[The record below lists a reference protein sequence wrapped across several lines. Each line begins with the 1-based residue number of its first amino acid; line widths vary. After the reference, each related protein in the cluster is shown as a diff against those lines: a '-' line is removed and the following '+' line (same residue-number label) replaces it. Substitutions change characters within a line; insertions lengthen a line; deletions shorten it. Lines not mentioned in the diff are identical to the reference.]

1 MRRQTTDTDVRAGK
15 LRAVLIVSAV
25 ALSILFGGVAFVG
38 SASAQTNNAD
48 IVVDED
54 WSEPDAVPD
63 GYDDATNSINE
74 AVGLAGSGDTIHVKS
89 GTYDESVIVDVSN
102 LMVKSVGSAEET
114 VITRSVND
122 GTPTVAIDA
131 DGVVL
136 DGFTIE
142 RGGASTTTAQG
153 VRVAASDVE
162 VRNNHVEHTNDDDQT
177 DNGVLVTD
185 RDSNGDPVSSNV
197 SDVLI
202 RNNTISGFPVG
213 AAVATQEDNDNTVRE
228 LDISNNELS
237 SNGVGVGFS
246 QAVGATDLGDGLST
260 DGNTFDGNGY
270 GVYIF
275 GDDDSK
281 SYLTLNNTRTD
292 GISIENNDFL
302 NPNSKL
308 AGDGNDPL
316 HIVNNGNEEG
326 EDAPGPVPDTIVEDN
341 GEFDGAVR
349 YDDDVVAPEIQPVI
363 DEFVEN
369 EGEEEDEPEEETIV
383 VAPGTYDGATI
394 DESLVTLEGPNAGL
408 DGASEDRGPEAT
420 IQGKLQ
426 VKADGVTVRGVTVSP
441 TSTFTAD
448 SSLPLAGIFV
458 NGNNVSIEN
467 NSVSGINGDAAT
479 GESSVTING
488 VQVFKQD
495 SERLNNITISNNLI
509 ENIDNSGGEAWPN
522 YGGAVGIKIQN
533 QLDDV
538 HVNGNTIR
546 RIHSA
551 GWTYG
556 IVSTPSSKNSVQPTN
571 VVVEGNRIESIGN
584 GDQYDVFADD
594 TAAPYAGA
602 AVGLDTASGDSEE
615 DPVADAAAL
624 TVTENSIFDTPIG
637 AHNKDLGATLTA
649 TNNYWDSPTGPDGDG
664 SRTIGDV
671 ETDPWYLNEDRE
683 TLSNELGDTIV
694 VDADGDG
701 DVTDIQTALDLIEV
715 TDAEINTIEIQ
726 SGIYEGSPTIDLP
739 GLTVQAAE
747 GADPEIQGIVTIAA
761 PGVTVD
767 GLTIDG
773 GDENAAPLDVQ
784 AGSPTITNN
793 TIRGGSDAGGIST
806 WGGPGPVDGT
816 VLIEGNAIE
825 NGPIGLVVDGDS
837 TVDIRGNDID
847 GATSEAIWLS
857 DFTDS
862 ASISE
867 ADITIDNNDIGSVAL
882 ADIKIETTAPA
893 SLNGN
898 SELGDPS
905 DVAVQFLEGSNAET
919 VTLWN
924 GQTYDEN
931 GNVVVQEGDS
941 IQDVIDN
948 AGEDATIVLDGEFEE
963 DVTVDQPGLT
973 IEGTDDATVV
983 GQSTGYG
990 GALEIAAD
998 DVSVSGLTIE
1008 GTGEAAVYVRSGTKG
1023 FHLTDS
1029 TIRTATSPDGRPN
1042 GLLFETGGTDDHHI
1056 EGNIFENEADSS
1068 ENPILAYVNGGVS
1081 GPTES
1086 TNVSFV
1092 DNTFTGDSVGGGIAL
1107 GHEATDSEIT
1117 ENTFEVGADYGQLE
1131 VWVSGVEVT
1140 DNEFEADELGPG
1152 AFHIRDDVDNV
1163 DANVLNSN
1171 DFERAV
1177 FVDETTDGS
1186 QKVFAGLGAAVDD
1199 AVQDATV
1206 TTSTGS
1212 FEGGVTVDT
1221 DLTIKGP
1228 NAGVAGPERVTSDLS
1243 DEAVIQSPDSDAI
1256 RVSNN
1261 PDITIDGLAFD
1272 GNQRFLSV
1280 DDGWGDITIR
1290 NSVFTNAQSKTG
1302 GHFWFTGDAGMLT
1315 FERNYIGNN
1324 APSNGLRVRVDSGG
1338 PANVD
1343 ISDNHWENNN
1353 AWAMN
1358 LNQVEGV
1365 IEDNVF
1371 ENTQDTEKL
1380 SFPNGQGGV
1389 LLADANNDLA
1399 VTDNEFESLTASG
1412 LNLYGNFDGEL
1423 EVTTNDFESTSNVA
1437 AIQISDRQLP
1447 EGGFPADPE
1456 NIVIVDNNFENNEQ
1470 AISNQV
1476 DKTLVATENYWGAD
1490 TGPGGEGPGDGD
1502 AVSENVQFEPFLDA
1516 PFDEGGEPIRP
1527 TAFEVTNFEISA
1539 EEVPVGEQITAELT
1553 VENTG
1558 DVAGVKPISI
1568 RAGDETIETFGV
1580 EGGVALGSGATFT
1593 DEVTFAPGSQGQ
1605 LTIAAEATDDTT
1617 SEIITVTEAETT
1629 FDVGETEIDSDEA
1642 LPGDEVTV
1650 TATVTN
1656 SGTVEGTRTVD
1667 LERDDETVDSVDVT
1681 LDAEESTTVE
1691 LSDIPSVSLEN
1702 NEVTYT
1708 VATPTDNRGAGAI
1721 EILESATVDITGE
1734 NLGALS
1740 PVVAGETTTVAATVT
1755 NNGDVATTE
1764 TVALTADGS
1773 TIAETDA
1780 EVTGGES
1787 TDIELQADTQALSAG
1802 TYDLMLATSDDTAS
1816 GTLNVDAPAEFVPTV
1831 ESVSDPAVG
1840 ADIEVE
1846 TTIRNVGDASASGE
1860 VELIV
1865 PGVGNET
1872 VETGEIAGD
1881 ESETVTLTVATDE
1894 DAIGEQSL
1902 FVTTDDETVDN
1913 ETTVLAPPELD
1924 VAIEGATD
1932 PLVAEQDT
1940 LAVEVAVENDGGV
1953 EAENVAVDLALSGEE
1968 EASETVSV
1976 AGGES
1981 ETVTFDEI
1989 DVGEALEGDLELNTT
2004 ATYDGTTVDDT
2015 ETVSVLEAPEDA
2027 LFRVSDFT
2035 VTDNT
2040 PRDDVLRT
2048 ESGTV
2053 NVEATIEN
2061 VGELEGTQ
2069 EVPLLVDGESVTS
2082 ENSLTLGGGESTTN
2096 EFTIDANELRPGDR
2110 RISAQTE
2117 DSDRSSTVSVRDPT
2131 QATFEVEVDESNLPL
2146 ERGDTVEATVQ
2157 NVGDLQGTQS
2167 VSLEIRSGGET
2178 LETSTEDVTLGLDET
2193 ATVDVTVPDVPR
2205 AGTTDVT
2212 VDVEAAD
2219 ASDSVET
2226 TIDFGSIGDGLAA
2239 AESGDTVHVA
2249 PGDYDEAV
2257 TLDESDVTL
2266 SGEDATFTSGSTA
2279 VSITANGVTVEG
2291 FNFERADVGVE
2302 ITGDDAT
2309 VRSTRFLDSVTNGTE
2324 IRAVNATIENSRF
2337 DNLTDT
2343 AVVLT
2348 GGADETTIV
2357 ENNILD
2363 NRLGIYADA
2372 GFHVVEDN
2380 NIERN
2385 SYAAIDAD
2393 RPFAD
2398 SITEIDATDN
2408 YWGRPG
2414 GPITEGPNAE
2424 ILSPVTTEPF
2434 LTEPNEDPDYRI
2446 ADSNLS
2452 GIAEA
2457 AEGEPVEVTYTVENV
2472 GGTAGSDSADTLVL
2486 SLDGETVAET
2496 DAFEIGAGQTLSND
2510 DSELDALTFE
2520 VDAAT
2525 AARLD
2530 SGQLELSTDDDTDS
2544 KAVDV
2549 LSAPDFEAA
2558 ITDVPDE
2565 LETDETLTVEATIEN
2580 GGQTAGTK
2588 SVRLQFDGTTV
2599 DTEELTVA
2607 GGSASKVTLSTELDG
2622 SDVGTNL
2629 LVDVLPTD
2637 GRPETVTVL
2646 EASDP
2651 APVGNI
2657 GGGGSSSDVDTET
2670 PQPDD
2675 GDPEPAETPQPDE
2688 PVETPDAPDETPQP
2702 DEPAEPTE
2710 PQPDPTETPID
2721 EPAELPGF
2729 GVVVTLVALLAAAL
2743 LARVRR

>member
-1 MRRQTTDTDVRAGK
+1 MDKTTIEGTVFLPKESEGLPVGSVSGLEMSGFTVEASSDGGQALDVQTGGVSDAPTQDVTFMQNRFVAPDGGFAVFQGGNAEGITYEENTFTVADDAVASKLVFVGGERSYGSEWLSTDVDFT
-15 LRAVLIVSAV
+15 S
-25 ALSILFGGVAFVG
+25 
-38 SASAQTNNAD
+38 
-48 IVVDED
+48 
-54 WSEPDAVPD
+54 
-63 GYDDATNSINE
+63 NE
-74 AVGLAGSGDTIHVKS
+74 FSGDTS
-89 GTYDESVIVDVSN
+89 S
-102 LMVKSVGSAEET
+102 L
-114 VITRSVND
+114 
-122 GTPTVAIDA
+122 DA
-131 DGVVL
+131 GASDGVAL
-136 DGFTIE
+136 EHEATESTIE
-142 RGGASTTTAQG
+142 DNDFGSVSADDGDNLATVFTDSTELMSNDG
-153 VRVAASDVE
+153 VRVSSE
-162 VRNNHVEHTNDDDQT
+162 SS
-177 DNGVLVTD
+177 L
-185 RDSNGDPVSSNV
+185 SN
-197 SDVLI
+197 
-202 RNNTISGFPVG
+202 
-213 AAVATQEDNDNTVRE
+213 
-228 LDISNNELS
+228 
-237 SNGVGVGFS
+237 
-246 QAVGATDLGDGLST
+246 
-260 DGNTFDGNGY
+260 
-270 GVYIF
+270 
-275 GDDDSK
+275 
-281 SYLTLNNTRTD
+281 
-292 GISIENNDFL
+292 
-302 NPNSKL
+302 
-308 AGDGNDPL
+308 
-316 HIVNNGNEEG
+316 
-326 EDAPGPVPDTIVEDN
+326 
-341 GEFDGAVR
+341 
-349 YDDDVVAPEIQPVI
+349 EIQPVL
-363 DEFVEN
+363 DFASTEDTVE
-369 EGEEEDEPEEETIV
+369 V
-383 VAPGTYDGATI
+383 VDGTYEGSLRI
-394 DESLVTLEGPNAGL
+394 DTEGVTLE
-408 DGASEDRGPEAT
+408 
-420 IQGKLQ
+420 
-426 VKADGVTVRGVTVSP
+426 
-441 TSTFTAD
+441 
-448 SSLPLAGIFV
+448 
-458 NGNNVSIEN
+458 
-467 NSVSGINGDAAT
+467 AA
-479 GESSVTING
+479 
-488 VQVFKQD
+488 
-495 SERLNNITISNNLI
+495 
-509 ENIDNSGGEAWPN
+509 
-522 YGGAVGIKIQN
+522 
-533 QLDDV
+533 
-538 HVNGNTIR
+538 
-546 RIHSA
+546 
-551 GWTYG
+551 
-556 IVSTPSSKNSVQPTN
+556 
-571 VVVEGNRIESIGN
+571 
-584 GDQYDVFADD
+584 
-594 TAAPYAGA
+594 
-602 AVGLDTASGDSEE
+602 
-615 DPVADAAAL
+615 
-624 TVTENSIFDTPIG
+624 
-637 AHNKDLGATLTA
+637 
-649 TNNYWDSPTGPDGDG
+649 
-664 SRTIGDV
+664 
-671 ETDPWYLNEDRE
+671 
-683 TLSNELGDTIV
+683 
-694 VDADGDG
+694 
-701 DVTDIQTALDLIEV
+701 
-715 TDAEINTIEIQ
+715 
-726 SGIYEGSPTIDLP
+726 
-739 GLTVQAAE
+739 
-747 GADPEIQGIVTIAA
+747 
-761 PGVTVD
+761 
-767 GLTIDG
+767 
-773 GDENAAPLDVQ
+773 
-784 AGSPTITNN
+784 
-793 TIRGGSDAGGIST
+793 
-806 WGGPGPVDGT
+806 
-816 VLIEGNAIE
+816 
-825 NGPIGLVVDGDS
+825 
-837 TVDIRGNDID
+837 
-847 GATSEAIWLS
+847 
-857 DFTDS
+857 TDS
-862 ASISE
+862 APE
-867 ADITIDNNDIGSVAL
+867 LTEGMRV
-882 ADIKIETTAPA
+882 TA
-893 SLNGN
+893 NG
-898 SELGDPS
+898 
-905 DVAVQFLEGSNAET
+905 VAVEGFEFTDGNGGQWAI
-919 VTLWN
+919 VT
-924 GQTYDEN
+924 Q
-931 GNVVVQEGDS
+931 
-941 IQDVIDN
+941 
-948 AGEDATIVLDGEFEE
+948 
-963 DVTVDQPGLT
+963 
-973 IEGTDDATVV
+973 
-983 GQSTGYG
+983 
-990 GALEIAAD
+990 
-998 DVSVSGLTIE
+998 
-1008 GTGEAAVYVRSGTKG
+1008 
-1023 FHLTDS
+1023 
-1029 TIRTATSPDGRPN
+1029 
-1042 GLLFETGGTDDHHI
+1042 
-1056 EGNIFENEADSS
+1056 
-1068 ENPILAYVNGGVS
+1068 GGVS
-1081 GPTES
+1081 GLS
-1086 TNVSFV
+1086 VI
-1092 DNTFTGDSVGGGIAL
+1092 DNTFVSTDWNGVIYLNGGM
-1107 GHEATDSEIT
+1107 GHEIRANEIR
-1117 ENTFEVGADYGQLE
+1117 ENRAGIGM
-1131 VWVSGVEVT
+1131 
-1140 DNEFEADELGPG
+1140 
-1152 AFHIRDDVDNV
+1152 DDVSDTTISENRFINNDVQAIGIVNSGTGIVIQNNDVIGNDDPEDDFDAVDVGSSSESV
-1163 DANVLNSN
+1163 DAA
-1171 DFERAV
+1171 R
-1177 FVDETTDGS
+1177 
-1186 QKVFAGLGAAVDD
+1186 
-1199 AVQDATV
+1199 
-1206 TTSTGS
+1206 
-1212 FEGGVTVDT
+1212 
-1221 DLTIKGP
+1221 
-1228 NAGVAGPERVTSDLS
+1228 
-1243 DEAVIQSPDSDAI
+1243 
-1256 RVSNN
+1256 
-1261 PDITIDGLAFD
+1261 
-1272 GNQRFLSV
+1272 
-1280 DDGWGDITIR
+1280 
-1290 NSVFTNAQSKTG
+1290 
-1302 GHFWFTGDAGMLT
+1302 
-1315 FERNYIGNN
+1315 
-1324 APSNGLRVRVDSGG
+1324 
-1338 PANVD
+1338 
-1343 ISDNHWENNN
+1343 
-1353 AWAMN
+1353 
-1358 LNQVEGV
+1358 
-1365 IEDNVF
+1365 
-1371 ENTQDTEKL
+1371 
-1380 SFPNGQGGV
+1380 
-1389 LLADANNDLA
+1389 
-1399 VTDNEFESLTASG
+1399 
-1412 LNLYGNFDGEL
+1412 
-1423 EVTTNDFESTSNVA
+1423 
-1437 AIQISDRQLP
+1437 
-1447 EGGFPADPE
+1447 
-1456 NIVIVDNNFENNEQ
+1456 
-1470 AISNQV
+1470 
-1476 DKTLVATENYWGAD
+1476 NYWGAD

-1568 RAGDETIETFGV
+1568 RAGDETIETLGV

-1734 NLGALS
+1734 NFGALS

-2048 ESGTV
+2048 EPGTV

-2061 VGELEGTQ
+2061 VGELEGPQ